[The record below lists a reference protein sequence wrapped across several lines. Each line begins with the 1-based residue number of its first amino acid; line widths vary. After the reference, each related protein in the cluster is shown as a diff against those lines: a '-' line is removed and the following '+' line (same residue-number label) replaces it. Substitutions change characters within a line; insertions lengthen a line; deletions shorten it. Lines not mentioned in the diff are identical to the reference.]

1 MVGKDLVTSGEV
13 GALEQL
19 ATCAASARALPPHQP
34 LRLRLL
40 LLLLLHIIFPS
51 SPRRPPASAG
61 RALLPAPLGGGSS
74 WPRPTASRQTSC
86 CSGSR
91 SVEAGAV
98 AAVAGSGAWPRP
110 AASPSSSFRQRTMR
124 RRGQPNGYRPAAT
137 GTYGHRG
144 GCRPRRPGQD
154 RQSRLLRT
162 VSCGQEGKS
171 LLDGLVRSACILPCA
186 GDGRRGEGRYGLEI
200 KVVGLHSSIRAAV
213 VKTGDIGLAKV
224 MESGGQKKKKTDFE
238 AEKKMQTEIL
248 PLYKYID

>member
-34 LRLRLL
+34 LRLRLLLL

-98 AAVAGSGAWPRP
+98 AAAAGSGAWPRP

-124 RRGQPNGYRPAAT
+124 RWGQPNGYRPAAT

-144 GCRPRRPGQD
+144 GCRPRTGQAE
-154 RQSRLLRT
+154 QVVAHGQLR
-162 VSCGQEGKS
+162 SGGKEPLGRFGQIR
-171 LLDGLVRSACILPCA
+171 VHSAVC
-186 GDGRRGEGRYGLEI
+186 GRREERGGR
-200 KVVGLHSSIRAAV
+200 VR
-213 VKTGDIGLAKV
+213 TGD
-224 MESGGQKKKKTDFE
+224 
-238 AEKKMQTEIL
+238 
-248 PLYKYID
+248 